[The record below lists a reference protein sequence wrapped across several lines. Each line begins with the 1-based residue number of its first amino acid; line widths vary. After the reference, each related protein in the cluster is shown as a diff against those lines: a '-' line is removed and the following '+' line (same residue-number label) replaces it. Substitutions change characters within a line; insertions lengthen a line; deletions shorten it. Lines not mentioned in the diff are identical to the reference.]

1 MTYIYI
7 IVGTVFVSVF
17 ILILSFGLPVVL
29 KKGSKSNISKVIYY
43 GKDAG
48 KKDDV
53 IPSFNDRI
61 MRPFFSKV
69 AAIIKKFSAK
79 EITEETNHKLEMAGI
94 METVGTDGYLAI
106 KLLIPFGFLVL
117 IILEFLFVNVSLVYK
132 LFSLIV
138 IPISYFLPDLF
149 VRARILRRQEDIRVS
164 LPNALDLLTISIEA
178 GMGFNTALA
187 RVSENIKG
195 PLGEEFNKMLHE
207 IQIGFTRREAFRNLD
222 KRTDIPDLSTFIV
235 SMIQADVFGISIGKV
250 LRVQASE
257 MRTRR
262 RLRAEENG
270 FKAPVKLVFPVIFC
284 LFPALLT
291 IVLGPGAIQIY
302 NQLFKAF

>member
-1 MTYIYI
+1 MYIYI

-48 KKDDV
+48 KGSEI
-53 IPSFNDRI
+53 IPPFSDRI
-61 MRPFFSKV
+61 LRPFFSKIASV
-69 AAIIKKFSAK
+69 VKRSSAK
-79 EITEETNHKLEMAGI
+79 EVIEATNHKLEMAGI
-94 METVGTDGYLAI
+94 MDTVGTDGYLAI

-117 IILEFLFVNVSLVYK
+117 IILGFLFLNVPLLYK
-132 LFSLIV
+132 FISLIIV
-138 IPISYFLPDLF
+138 PISYFFPDIF
-149 VRARILRRQEDIRVS
+149 VRSRVLSRQEDIRVS

-187 RVSENIKG
+187 RVSDNIKG
-195 PLGEEFNKMLHE
+195 PLGEEFKKMLHE
-207 IQIGFTRREAFRNLD
+207 IQIGFTRREAFKNID
-222 KRTDIPDLSTFIV
+222 KRTDVPDLSTFIV

-257 MRTRR
+257 MRIRR

-284 LFPALLT
+284 LFPSLLT
-291 IVLGPGAIQIY
+291 IILGPGAIQIY
-302 NQLFKAF
+302 TQLFTNL